1 MSDDKVI
8 ESAVAVSVWE
18 SDDVKSFE
26 GEGGGNGWIS
36 KAEIV
41 FGYKVF
47 VSGRTNEETFFKFD
61 VAVPASREAARKA
74 AADFARAVG
83 AKQPTAAIAVILP
96 KDKTYLYDTTRWQGD
111 RWFVLP
117 TYTKGYE
124 EILKPSLKGADAQL
138 GVQWVR
144 IGFKADPYKPTRKS
158 IDQLTGEEKEVSN
171 LVPYVVEKF
180 ESEEMAMRVIEAEM
194 IGKDV
199 TPATRPGIAS
209 APSAAANPSH
219 VNTVSLP
226 ATGANE
232 FPDGW
237 DLDSWNFAVKDIRE
251 QAKTKSPAEVAKA
264 YDIPVSFV
272 MKALG

>member
-1 MSDDKVI
+1 MSDDKVV
-8 ESAVAVSVWE
+8 ESAVSVWD

-47 VSGRTNEETFFKFD
+47 ITGRTNEETFWKFD

-74 AADFARAVG
+74 AADFARSVG

-124 EILKPSLKGADAQL
+124 DILKPSLKGADAQL

-158 IDQLTGEEKEVSN
+158 FDQLTGEEREVAN

-180 ESEEMAMRVIEAEM
+180 DSEEMAMRVIEAEM

-199 TPATRPGIAS
+199 TPATIPGVAS

-219 VNTVSLP
+219 VHTVSLP
-226 ATGANE
+226 ATGAKE

-237 DLDSWNFAVKDIRE
+237 DIDSWNFAVKDIRE
-251 QAKTKSPAEVAKA
+251 QAKVKSPAEIAKA

-272 MKALG
+272 VKAIG

>member
-1 MSDDKVI
+1 MKVRSKMSDDKVI
-8 ESAVAVSVWE
+8 ESAISVWD
-18 SDDVKSFE
+18 SDDVKSVE

-36 KAEIV
+36 EAEIV

-47 VSGRTNEETFFKFD
+47 VAGHSNEDTFWRFD

-74 AADFARAVG
+74 AADFARSVG

-124 EILKPSLKGADAQL
+124 DILKPSLKGADAQL

-144 IGFKADPYKPTRKS
+144 IGFKPDPYKPTRKS
-158 IDQLTGEEKEVSN
+158 FDQLTGEEREVAN

-180 ESEEMAMRVIEAEM
+180 DNEEMAMRIIEAEM
-194 IGKDV
+194 LGKDTAADATSGGAAPNANV
-199 TPATRPGIAS
+199 APAS
-209 APSAAANPSH
+209 
-219 VNTVSLP
+219 P
-226 ATGANE
+226 ADAKEAEKE
-232 FPDGW
+232 FPSGW
-237 DLDSWNFAVKDIRE
+237 DIDSWNFAVKDIRE
-251 QAKTKSPAEVAKA
+251 QAKTKSVAEIAKA
-264 YDIPVSFV
+264 YDIPVPFV
-272 MKALG
+272 VKALG

>member
-47 VSGRTNEETFFKFD
+47 IAGRTNEETFFKFD

-158 IDQLTGEEKEVSN
+158 VDQLTGEEKEVAN

-194 IGKDV
+194 IGKENAPV
-199 TPATRPGIAS
+199 PFTATTTAKTASTAPAGS
-209 APSAAANPSH
+209 APSGAS
-219 VNTVSLP
+219 
-226 ATGANE
+226 ATGAN

-251 QAKTKSPAEVAKA
+251 QTKTKSPAEVAKA

-272 MKALG
+272 VKAMG

>member
-8 ESAVAVSVWE
+8 ESAVSVWD

-47 VSGRTNEETFFKFD
+47 IAGRTNEETFWKFD

-74 AADFARAVG
+74 AADFARSVG

-117 TYTKGYE
+117 TYTKAYE
-124 EILKPSLKGADAQL
+124 DILKPSLKGADAQL

-144 IGFKADPYKPTRKS
+144 IGFKPDPYKPTRKLL
-158 IDQLTGEEKEVSN
+158 DQLTGEEREIAN

-180 ESEEMAMRVIEAEM
+180 DSEEMAMRVIEAEM
-194 IGKDV
+194 VGNDT
-199 TPATRPGIAS
+199 TPAPIPGMT
-209 APSAAANPSH
+209 PSSSSH
-219 VNTVSLP
+219 EVKSESTP
-226 ATGANE
+226 AGTSGTKE

-237 DLDSWNFAVKDIRE
+237 DNDSWNFAVKDIRE
-251 QAKTKSPAEVAKA
+251 QAKVKSPAEIAKA

-272 MKALG
+272 VKALG

>member
-1 MSDDKVI
+1 MSDDKVV
-8 ESAVAVSVWE
+8 ESAVSVWD

-26 GEGGGNGWIS
+26 GESGSNGWIS

-47 VSGRTNEETFFKFD
+47 ITGRTNEETFWKFD

-74 AADFARAVG
+74 AADFARSVG

-124 EILKPSLKGADAQL
+124 DILKPSLKGADAQL

-158 IDQLTGEEKEVSN
+158 FDQLTGEEREVAN

-180 ESEEMAMRVIEAEM
+180 DSEEMAMRVIEAEM
-194 IGKDV
+194 VGKD
-199 TPATRPGIAS
+199 TAPAPIPGMAP
-209 APSAAANPSH
+209 APSAAKAAAPVAS
-219 VNTVSLP
+219 V
-226 ATGANE
+226 AGTGAKE

-237 DLDSWNFAVKDIRE
+237 DIDSWNFAVKDIRE
-251 QAKTKSPAEVAKA
+251 QAKVKSPAEIAKA

-272 MKALG
+272 VKALG

>member
-1 MSDDKVI
+1 MSEDKKVV
-8 ESAVAVSVWE
+8 ESAVSVWD

-47 VSGRTNEETFFKFD
+47 ISGRTNEETFWKFD
-61 VAVPASREAARKA
+61 VAFPASRESARKA
-74 AADFARAVG
+74 AADFARSVG

-124 EILKPSLKGADAQL
+124 EILKPSLKGTDAKL

-144 IGFKADPYKPTRKS
+144 IGFKPDPYKPTRKS
-158 IDQLTGEEKEVSN
+158 LDQLTGEEREVAN

-180 ESEEMAMRVIEAEM
+180 ESEEEAMRIIEGEM
-194 IGKDV
+194 LGKESA
-199 TPATRPGIAS
+199 PAPTLGIAPS
-209 APSAAANPSH
+209 APSPKA
-219 VNTVSLP
+219 TP
-226 ATGANE
+226 AEVHSGSKE

-237 DLDSWNFAVKDIRE
+237 DADSWNFAVKDILE
-251 QAKTKSPAEVAKA
+251 QAKVKSPAEIAKA

-272 MKALG
+272 VKALG

>member
-1 MSDDKVI
+1 MSDDKVL
-8 ESAVAVSVWE
+8 ESAVSVWD

-47 VSGRTNEETFFKFD
+47 ISGHSNEDTFWKFD
-61 VAVPASREAARKA
+61 VAIPASREAARKA
-74 AADFARAVG
+74 AADFARSVG

-138 GVQWVR
+138 GIQWVR
-144 IGFKADPYKPTRKS
+144 IGFKPDPYKPTRKS
-158 IDQLTGEEKEVSN
+158 FDQLTGEEREVAN

-180 ESEEMAMRVIEAEM
+180 DGEEMAMRIIEAEM
-194 IGKDV
+194 LGKD
-199 TPATRPGIAS
+199 TPPASIPGM
-209 APSAAANPSH
+209 APAAPVAKQQA
-219 VNTVSLP
+219 P
-226 ATGANE
+226 AAPAAQSGTND
-232 FPDGW
+232 FPNGW
-237 DLDSWNFAVKDIRE
+237 DIDSWNFAVKDIRE
-251 QAKTKSPAEVAKA
+251 QAKVKSPAEIAKA

-272 MKALG
+272 VKALG